1 MNNIFFLIFILKVL
15 LVRLLSVQE
24 LLRNERENFMD
35 INDLEDYEFS
45 KNKLFKSGNNV
56 SF

>member
-15 LVRLLSVQE
+15 LVHMLSVKELLS
-24 LLRNERENFMD
+24 NENFLD
-35 INDLEDYEFS
+35 ISDLEDYEFR

-56 SF
+56 RFFI